1 MKKQEREHLI
11 VLICLLVAIAWVP
24 GCSGDGGSPWSLD
37 GWDAP
42 GDAPSDAALDGDAPA
57 DVPAEVPDGVD
68 HTDDLDCHQDIDIVF
83 VIDVS
88 TSMTWVLEQLAS
100 EVGAVWEYAVALS
113 AHPDY
118 DPAFGLVVFVD
129 DVLVTNGGEP
139 YAGVGDLQT
148 EFNAWRAFCST
159 NAQPGGSSCTN
170 SDCPENTLDALADAA
185 ETYAWR
191 PSALHVAIHVT
202 DDTFK
207 EAPDRLCS
215 SISPTI
221 PVRHTYPE
229 TLGLL
234 VDNEIRVGVFAL
246 RTGSPCP
253 FPADKEPGFFAPWG
267 SYPPIPEAT
276 GSRVWDLNQ
285 VQSGEI
291 SLTEAISGF
300 VLEEWC
306 TDFI

>member
-1 MKKQEREHLI
+1 MHAAVLAALI
-11 VLICLLVAIAWVP
+11 AAMTT
-24 GCSGDGGSPWSLD
+24 GCSDDGGTPWTLD
-37 GWDAP
+37 GWDVP
-42 GDAPSDAALDGDAPA
+42 GDAPSDADLDGDAPA
-57 DVPAEVPDGVD
+57 DVPAEAPDGVD
-68 HTDDLDCHQDIDIVF
+68 HTGDLDCHQDIDIVF
-83 VIDVS
+83 VLDVS

-100 EVGAVWEYAVALS
+100 EIGSVWEYAVALS

-139 YAGVGDLQT
+139 YASMEALQG
-148 EFNAWRAFCST
+148 EFNSWRAFCST
-159 NAQPGGSSCTN
+159 NAQPGGASCSN
-170 SDCPENTLDALADAA
+170 ADCPENTLDALADAA
-185 ETYAWR
+185 EMYAWR
-191 PSALHVAIHVT
+191 PGALHVAIHVT

-207 EAPDRLCS
+207 EAPDGLCS
-215 SISPTI
+215 AFTPI

-229 TLGLL
+229 TLALL
-234 VDNEIRVGVFAL
+234 VDNEIRVGVFAM
-246 RTGSPCP
+246 RVGSYCTIPP
-253 FPADKEPGFFAPWG
+253 DKEPGFFEPWG
-267 SYPPIPEAT
+267 GYPPIPEAT
-276 GSRVWDLNQ
+276 GSRVWELSQ

>member
-1 MKKQEREHLI
+1 MRNTCI
-11 VLICLLVAIAWVP
+11 VLVAALMAA
-24 GCSGDGGSPWSLD
+24 CSDDGGTPWIMD
-37 GWDAP
+37 GWDVP
-42 GDAPSDAALDGDAPA
+42 GDGEGDAALDGDVPA
-57 DVPAEVPDGVD
+57 DVPVEAPDGVD
-68 HTDDLDCHQDIDIVF
+68 HTGDTDCHQDIDIVF
-83 VIDVS
+83 VLDVS
-88 TSMTWVLEQLAS
+88 TSMSWVLEQLAS

-113 AHPDY
+113 AHPDF

-139 YAGVGDLQT
+139 YASVEALQG
-148 EFNAWRAFCST
+148 EFNSWRAFCSS

-170 SDCPENTLDALADAA
+170 MDCPENTLDALADAA
-185 ETYAWR
+185 EMYAWR
-191 PSALHVAIHVT
+191 PGALHVAIHVT

-207 EAPDRLCS
+207 EAPDMLCS
-215 SISPTI
+215 TFSPSI

-229 TLGLL
+229 TLDLL
-234 VDNEIRVGVFAL
+234 VTNEIRVGVFAM
-246 RTGSPCP
+246 RVGSYCTTPP
-253 FPADKEPGFFAPWG
+253 DKEPGFFEPWEG
-267 SYPPIPEAT
+267 YPPIPEAT
-276 GSRVWDLNQ
+276 GSRVWELSA